1 MRRKFILE
9 PSFISSPYTFHSP
22 FSLQLSLTSYLSS
35 AYYHSPSFAFTVL
48 NRRSNKVME
57 GIGKESR
64 RRGRDLPTIEEL
76 FDGGLCQGA
85 SLSSEKKKKLVP
97 KKKP

>member
-1 MRRKFILE
+1 
-9 PSFISSPYTFHSP
+9 
-22 FSLQLSLTSYLSS
+22 
-35 AYYHSPSFAFTVL
+35 
-48 NRRSNKVME
+48 ME